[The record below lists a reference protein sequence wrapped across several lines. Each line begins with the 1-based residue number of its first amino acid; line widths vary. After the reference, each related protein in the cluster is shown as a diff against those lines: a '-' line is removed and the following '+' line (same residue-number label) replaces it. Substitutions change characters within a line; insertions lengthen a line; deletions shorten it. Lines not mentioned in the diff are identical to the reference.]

1 MENNDPKGGGYAW
14 GSQKKGY
21 HVLLDVRSLSCTIGQ
36 KTIFK
41 PTSFQVNQGGLVSIE
56 GGSGRG
62 KSSLLFGIRGIS
74 HEEKQYTGEIF
85 FQGAP
90 LDAVARQCMGLIL
103 QNPHSQ
109 MVSTLVREELMF
121 GLEDSETPDIQERF
135 SREVSLLGLESLL
148 DQPIRSL
155 SSGQKHL
162 VAIGAAGMMHPELL
176 LMDEPFLYLDPENIR
191 KTLDYIRHLREQGV
205 GVVLTSHPGIIP
217 PGEVEQ
223 VVVLESFAKRV
234 FSFPEMTLLD
244 SPSVSTEKRLVLDR
258 VGYGYDGKT
267 LLAANISLDLT
278 SGKEFWIEGR
288 NGSGKTTLLK
298 ILSGA
303 RDPELGQVL
312 EKGGK
317 GPCRVMTLTQNPDR
331 HFFEPTV
338 QREMAAAVMG
348 KQRDLE
354 KLKAATHEIK
364 ILLTCVGLAEKA
376 QLSPFKLSFGEKIHL
391 AAAQAVLLRPDFIF
405 VDDILG
411 FLDGQEREHLLCFL
425 RRAMARIHCGL
436 VFTSSRGRY
445 VSGPESMVIRLGDYF
460 PTPGEN
466 YSLNECDNRSDSLER
481 DGKKKIRKK
490 GLLKRMFRAFK
501 APAYDYVSGDSVLH
515 KASPLMKMTINMAIW
530 FLIYA
535 LGPGGYPS
543 LAALLFLYYLLSGMG
558 VGRFF
563 ADSRF
568 FVIQSLLFGVFMPI
582 FRWDILAVGE
592 GVLAGIRVWLFF
604 IPVMVMMRT
613 TTVGEWMSLFSR
625 FLSRNKKLAM
635 GIAFGLLPCIT
646 ADAREIIHI
655 QGQKGL
661 VPDKRD
667 LFHPKQLF
675 VGLKAVFIPLL
686 IFMEDISTLAGL
698 SVKLKGLEE

>member
-1 MENNDPKGGGYAW
+1 M
-14 GSQKKGY
+14 
-21 HVLLDVRSLSCTIGQ
+21 LLDVRSLSCTIGQ
-36 KTIFK
+36 KSIFT
-41 PTSFQVNQGGLVSIE
+41 PLSFQVNHGELVCIE

-74 HEEKQYTGEIF
+74 HEEKHYTGEVLCE
-85 FQGAP
+85 GAP
-90 LDAVARQCMGLIL
+90 LNAVARQRMGFIL

-109 MVSTLVREELMF
+109 MISTLVREELMF
-121 GLEDSETPDIQERF
+121 GLEDSEHPDIQNRF
-135 SREVSLLGLESLL
+135 HKEVALLGLEPLL
-148 DQPIRSL
+148 DQPVRTL

-162 VAIGAAGMMHPELL
+162 VAIGAAGMLHSELL
-176 LMDEPFLYLDPENIR
+176 LMDEPFLYLDPANIC
-191 KTLDYIRHLREQGV
+191 KVLNYIRYLRGQGM
-205 GVVLTSHPGIIP
+205 GVVVTSHPGIIP
-217 PGEVEQ
+217 SHEVDKVILLKSSTQRE
-223 VVVLESFAKRV
+223 F
-234 FSFPEMTLLD
+234 FFPEITLLD
-244 SPSVSTEKRLVLDR
+244 PSPVSPGKRRLVLDR
-258 VGYGYDGKT
+258 VGYGYDGKA
-267 LLAANISLDLT
+267 LLAADISLNLT
-278 SGKEFWIEGR
+278 SGKEFWIEGC

-303 RDPELGQVL
+303 RDPELGQVIQTDAQ
-312 EKGGK
+312 

-338 QREMAAAVMG
+338 QKEMAGAIMG
-348 KQRDLE
+348 KRQDLE
-354 KLKAATHEIK
+354 KLKAATPEIK
-364 ILLTCVGLAEKA
+364 TLLTCVGLAEKS
-376 QLSPFKLSFGEKIHL
+376 QISPFKLSFGEKIHL

-425 RRAMARIHCGL
+425 RMAMVQTGCGL

-445 VSGPESMVIRLGDYF
+445 VNDPNVMVIRLEDYI
-460 PTPGEN
+460 PGSGETLP
-466 YSLNECDNRSDSLER
+466 SKAFIQGSDSREKN
-481 DGKKKIRKK
+481 GKKKRRGK
-490 GLLKRMFRAFK
+490 GIFKRMFRSFK
-501 APAYDYVSGDSVLH
+501 APAYDYVAGDSVLH
-515 KASPLMKMTINMAIW
+515 KASPLMKMAINMVIW

-558 VGRFF
+558 GGRFF

-568 FVIQSLLFGVFMPI
+568 FMIQTFVFAVFMPI
-582 FRWDILAVGE
+582 FRWNFAAAGE

-646 ADAREIIHI
+646 ADAREIIYI

-661 VPDKRD
+661 VPDKKD
-667 LFHPKQLF
+667 LLHPKQLF

-686 IFMEDISTLAGL
+686 ILMEDISTLAGL
-698 SVKLKGLEE
+698 SVKLKGMED

>member
-1 MENNDPKGGGYAW
+1 M
-14 GSQKKGY
+14 
-21 HVLLDVRSLSCTIGQ
+21 VC
-36 KTIFK
+36 
-41 PTSFQVNQGGLVSIE
+41 IE

-74 HEEKQYTGEIF
+74 QEEKQYTGEILCK
-85 FQGAP
+85 GTP
-90 LDAVARQCMGLIL
+90 LDAVARQRMGLIL

-109 MVSTLVREELMF
+109 MISTLVCEELMF
-121 GLEDSETPDIQERF
+121 GLEDSEAPDIQDRF
-135 SREVSLLGLESLL
+135 HKEVALLGLEPLL
-148 DQPIRSL
+148 DKPIRTL

-162 VAIGAAGMMHPELL
+162 VAIGAAGMLHSELL
-176 LMDEPFLYLDPENIR
+176 LMDEPFLYLDPANIC
-191 KTLDYIRHLREQGV
+191 KVLDYIRYLRGQGV

-217 PGEVEQ
+217 SHEVDK
-223 VVVLESFAKRV
+223 VVLLESSTKRV
-234 FSFPEMTLLD
+234 FFFPEITVLD
-244 SPSVSTEKRLVLDR
+244 PSPVSPVSLGKRRLVLDR
-258 VGYGYDGKT
+258 VGYGYEGT
-267 LLAANISLDLT
+267 SLLAADISLNLT
-278 SGKEFWIEGR
+278 SGKEFWIKGC

-303 RDPELGQVL
+303 REPELGQVIQADDQ
-312 EKGGK
+312 

-338 QREMAAAVMG
+338 QKEMAAALMG

-354 KLKAATHEIK
+354 KLKAATPEIET
-364 ILLTCVGLAEKA
+364 LLSCVGLAEKS
-376 QLSPFKLSFGEKIHL
+376 QISPFKLSFGEKIHL

-425 RRAMARIHCGL
+425 RMAMARTGCGL
-436 VFTSSRGRY
+436 VFTSSRGKY
-445 VSGPESMVIRLGDYF
+445 VNGPDVMVIRLEDYI
-460 PTPGEN
+460 PGSGETL
-466 YSLNECDNRSDSLER
+466 SSQAFDQESDSLNKSN
-481 DGKKKIRKK
+481 GKKKRQERGIF
-490 GLLKRMFRAFK
+490 KRMFRRFK
-501 APAYDYVSGDSVLH
+501 APAYDYVAGESVMH
-515 KASPLMKMTINMAIW
+515 KAPPLMKMAINMAIW
-530 FLIYA
+530 FLIYT

-543 LAALLFLYYLLSGMG
+543 LAVLLFLYYLLSGMG

-568 FVIQSLLFGVFMPI
+568 FVIQTLVFAVFMPI
-582 FRWDILAVGE
+582 FRWNITAAGE

-661 VPDKRD
+661 VPDKKD
-667 LFHPKQLF
+667 LLHPKQLF

-686 IFMEDISTLAGL
+686 ILIEDISTLAGL
-698 SVKLKGLEE
+698 SVKLKGMED

>member
-1 MENNDPKGGGYAW
+1 
-14 GSQKKGY
+14 
-21 HVLLDVRSLSCTIGQ
+21 VLLDVRSLSCTIGQ
-36 KTIFK
+36 KTIFT
-41 PTSFQVNQGGLVSIE
+41 PLSFQVNHGGLVCIE

-90 LDAVARQCMGLIL
+90 LDAVARQSMGLVL

-109 MVSTLVREELMF
+109 MISTLVREELMF
-121 GLEDSETPDIQERF
+121 GLEDSENPDIQERF
-135 SREVSLLGLESLL
+135 HKEVALLGLEPLL
-148 DQPIRSL
+148 DQPVRTL

-162 VAIGAAGMMHPELL
+162 VAIGAAGMLHSELL
-176 LMDEPFLYLDPENIR
+176 LMDEPFLYLDPVNIS
-191 KTLDYIRHLREQGV
+191 KVLDYIGYLRGQGV
-205 GVVLTSHPGIIP
+205 CVVLTSHPGIIP
-217 PGEVEQ
+217 PREVAQ
-223 VVVLESFAKRV
+223 VILLESPEKKE
-234 FSFPEMTLLD
+234 FSFPKSTLLD
-244 SPSVSTEKRLVLDR
+244 PSPLPIGKRRLVLDR
-258 VGYGYDGKT
+258 VGYGYDGKA
-267 LLAANISLDLT
+267 LLATDISLDLT
-278 SGKEFWIEGR
+278 SGKEFWIEGC

-303 RDPELGQVL
+303 RDPELGQVIQ
-312 EKGGK
+312 EGAKA
-317 GPCRVMTLTQNPDR
+317 PCRVMTLTQNPDR

-338 QREMAAAVMG
+338 QREMAAALMG
-348 KQRDLE
+348 KQRNFE
-354 KLKAATHEIK
+354 KLKAAAHEIK
-364 ILLTCVGLAEKA
+364 TLLTCVGLAEKA
-376 QLSPFKLSFGEKIHL
+376 QMSPFKLSFGEKIHL

-425 RRAMARIHCGL
+425 RMAMAQTHCGL

-445 VSGPESMVIRLGDYF
+445 VNGPESMVIRLGDYI
-460 PTPGEN
+460 PRPGQKALSKTSEP
-466 YSLNECDNRSDSLER
+466 LE
-481 DGKKKIRKK
+481 KNSERKRR
-490 GLLKRMFRAFK
+490 GHGIFKRIFRAFK
-501 APAYDYVSGDSVLH
+501 APAYDYVAGKSILH
-515 KASPLMKMTINMAIW
+515 NAFPLMKMTINMAIW
-530 FLIYA
+530 FLIYT

-568 FVIQSLLFGVFMPI
+568 FVIQSLIFAAFMPI
-582 FRWDILAVGE
+582 FRWDIAAAGE

-625 FLSRNKKLAM
+625 FLSRDKKLAM

-661 VPDKRD
+661 VPDKKD
-667 LFHPKQLF
+667 LLHPKQLF

-686 IFMEDISTLAGL
+686 ILMEDISTLAGL